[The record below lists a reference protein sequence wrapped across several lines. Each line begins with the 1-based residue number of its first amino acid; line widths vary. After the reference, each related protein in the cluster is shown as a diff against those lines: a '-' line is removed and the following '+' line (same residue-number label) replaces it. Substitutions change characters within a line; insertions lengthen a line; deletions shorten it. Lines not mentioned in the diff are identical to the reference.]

1 MAPGL
6 NITEGMTRLDEV
18 NFFLHLLTVDASPV
32 SYLLEH
38 GQRILVA
45 GLGLDVVAH
54 PARHITELI
63 GQPGYALAVTLL
75 TQWRCGAG
83 GALSLARLPAA
94 DLTNHRLYRM
104 IVAATLN
111 AFGLLSFPL

>member
-75 TQWRCGAG
+75 TQWRCGAWG
-83 GALSLARLPAA
+83 RTLSPAC
-94 DLTNHRLYRM
+94 RPP
-104 IVAATLN
+104 I
-111 AFGLLSFPL
+111 